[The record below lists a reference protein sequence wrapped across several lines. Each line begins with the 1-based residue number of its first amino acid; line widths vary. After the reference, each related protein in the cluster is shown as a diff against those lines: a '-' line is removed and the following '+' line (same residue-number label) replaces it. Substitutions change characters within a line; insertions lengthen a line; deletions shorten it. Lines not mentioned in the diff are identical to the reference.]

1 MTGFQEHFGWAC
13 APDDTA
19 CVPLTQSQIETE
31 RAIIS
36 AMLTIGATVGS
47 VCNPYFVDKYGRVPD
62 MKLACVVF
70 IIGALCCALAP
81 IIWVMYVGRFIAGFS
96 IGMLALCVPVYI
108 GECAPVDNRGQ
119 LMVRRYELF
128 PHIFTHYFLYNHHPL
143 LDTVAIRSDN
153 RDACWTRRKHWPP
166 TCLLRLE
173 NVLQFKWHICLA
185 TVCRSIY
192 LYARES

>member
-1 MTGFQEHFGWAC
+1 MEDPLIIKDGDLEIGKPSQRSRLKPYMIFVAVTASLGGLIFGFQLTSSGGTFLMTGFQEHFGWAC
-13 APDDTA
+13 SPDDTA

-47 VCNPYFVDKYGRVPD
+47 VCNPFFVDKYGRVPD

-119 LMVRRYELF
+119 LMVRRYVLF
-128 PHIFTHYFLYNHHPL
+128 PHIYTLFSVFTILY
-143 LDTVAIRSDN
+143 
-153 RDACWTRRKHWPP
+153 
-166 TCLLRLE
+166 
-173 NVLQFKWHICLA
+173 
-185 TVCRSIY
+185 
-192 LYARES
+192 